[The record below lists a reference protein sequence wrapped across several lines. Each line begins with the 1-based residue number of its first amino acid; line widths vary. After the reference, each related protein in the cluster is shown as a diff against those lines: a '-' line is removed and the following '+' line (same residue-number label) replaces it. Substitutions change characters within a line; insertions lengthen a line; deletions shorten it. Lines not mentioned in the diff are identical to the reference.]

1 MRTQQQG
8 LPLSP
13 EFQEELARAF
23 NRNRVQR
30 RERLV
35 DDQEVGV
42 DEKTLEIGELL
53 LIAERVGLNLAAQER
68 GVEGDPAAQAI
79 DQPAPLAPGKTEGPG
94 RALEDLIAPETGEKS
109 GTLGHIAD
117 FLCGE

>member
-1 MRTQQQG
+1 MGFVSPVVFPPRGNARRAPLPLALTTKEESGLARRPNSEKKSFQVGLAGQGSLGDNPPALDDYELVADFLQLGDEMRTQQQG

-23 NRNRVQR
+23 NRHRVQR

-42 DEKTLEIGELL
+42 DEK
-53 LIAERVGLNLAAQER
+53 
-68 GVEGDPAAQAI
+68 
-79 DQPAPLAPGKTEGPG
+79 
-94 RALEDLIAPETGEKS
+94 
-109 GTLGHIAD
+109 
-117 FLCGE
+117 

>member
-1 MRTQQQG
+1 MVKKKALQIGLAGQGSLGDNPPPPDDYELVADFLQLGDEMRTQQQG

-35 DDQEVGV
+35 DDQEVRE
-42 DEKTLEIGELL
+42 DQK
-53 LIAERVGLNLAAQER
+53 
-68 GVEGDPAAQAI
+68 VEGGAENQIPMI
-79 DQPAPLAPGKTEGPG
+79 L
-94 RALEDLIAPETGEKS
+94 
-109 GTLGHIAD
+109 
-117 FLCGE
+117 